1 MKATRIAAAVAAGA
15 LALSLTACGGD
26 APSTA
31 GPTVADKPTFEAG
44 TTMAR
49 LAEAGKINVGTK
61 FDQPLFG
68 LKGLD
73 GKPQG
78 FDVEILKIIAGELGI
93 SPENINWTETPSK
106 VRDEFIAQGK
116 VDLIAATYAITDAR
130 RERVTFGGPY
140 YLAGSKI
147 MVKTDNSEITG
158 PDSFKDGSHKV
169 CTTAGAI
176 DAEALK
182 PHLKDAAGQMVQFD
196 VFSKCADALRTGQVD
211 AVGAD
216 SATLLGLVSASQNQ
230 FKVVGDAFLDQP
242 YGVGIK
248 KGDVKFCEFVNET
261 LKAAEE
267 DGRYDAA
274 WTSTAGTAE
283 KEVPKLPELG
293 PCA

>member
-1 MKATRIAAAVAAGA
+1 MKTIKLAAAVAAGA

-26 APSTA
+26 SPSAA
-31 GPTVADKPTFEAG
+31 GPTVANKPTFEAG

-49 LAEAGKINVGTK
+49 VAEAGKINIGTK

-73 GKPQG
+73 GKPAG
-78 FDVEILKIIAGELGI
+78 FDVEIAKIIAGELGI
-93 SPENINWTETPSK
+93 TPENINWTETPSK

-116 VDLIAATYAITDAR
+116 VDLITATYAITAPR
-130 RERVTFGGPY
+130 KERVTFGGPY

-147 MVKTDNSEITG
+147 MVKKDNSDITG
-158 PDSFKDGSHKV
+158 PDSFKDGKHKV

-182 PHLKDAAGQMVQFD
+182 PYLGDPGQLVQFD

-211 AVGAD
+211 SVAAD
-216 SATLLGLVSASQNQ
+216 SATLLGLVSASQDQ
-230 FKVVGDAFLDQP
+230 FKVVGKAFLDQP

-248 KGDVKFCEFVNET
+248 KGDIKFCEFVNKT
-261 LKAAEE
+261 LKAAEA
-267 DGRYDAA
+267 DGRYAAA
-274 WTSTAGTAE
+274 WTSTAGVAE